1 MKKNVYLVQPNFKST
16 IEGQSSY
23 WLPYSVGVLWSYS
36 QQYQEIRDHYELKQF
51 IFKRD
56 NIQSVVN
63 TLQDQLV
70 MVLSCYVWNWEY
82 NKALGQLVKEKFP
95 DSFIIVGGPQ
105 ITNRPLETDFF
116 KQNPWVNVVI
126 NGEGE
131 QGFTDCLIDHSLG
144 RAKRIYK
151 SSRLEKLD
159 FPSPY
164 LTGLFDELVRQ
175 NPDVKWNATIE
186 TNRGCPYACTF
197 CDWGS
202 LTYSKV
208 KKFDIDRVYQELDWI
223 GKEKIDYL
231 AFADAN
237 FGAFKQRDLG
247 IAQHLSDIRTRTGFP
262 KNINLAYNKNSNE
275 TVVDIIDLFSKSGLN
290 RGLTLSFQSL
300 NDTTLEHIKRK
311 NMAIN
316 QAHEIFDLLEK
327 KQLNYYSELILG
339 LPMETP
345 ESWKQGHWKLLD
357 MGQHQTLEIFL
368 TMMLENSE
376 LNDPEYK
383 RKYQIQTTKVSDF
396 FYTNFD
402 IEDNISESLHLV
414 KSTNTMTNQ
423 ELIDCFMFSWVI
435 INLHSYGWTQIY
447 ARFLNSHMQI
457 SYEQFYSKIY
467 TSIVDRQLGVISE
480 LYHTY
485 KENLYQYLND
495 YETFSSRQLSPDILR
510 NAQRLLHVNRTTILN
525 QLTQYIN
532 TNYVDLDSALT
543 DRLHDYQSHYIASH
557 ETQYPYNAV
566 LDLGIQTSIIQK
578 KPYAKNLTT
587 VSIDTLGKHHG
598 QQDFLTKLLTWRR
611 SNWGKTLIK
620 DC

>member
-1 MKKNVYLVQPNFKST
+1 
-16 IEGQSSY
+16 
-23 WLPYSVGVLWSYS
+23 
-36 QQYQEIRDHYELKQF
+36 
-51 IFKRD
+51 
-56 NIQSVVN
+56 
-63 TLQDQLV
+63 
-70 MVLSCYVWNWEY
+70 
-82 NKALGQLVKEKFP
+82 
-95 DSFIIVGGPQ
+95 
-105 ITNRPLETDFF
+105 
-116 KQNPWVNVVI
+116 
-126 NGEGE
+126 
-131 QGFTDCLIDHSLG
+131 
-144 RAKRIYK
+144 
-151 SSRLEKLD
+151 
-159 FPSPY
+159 
-164 LTGLFDELVRQ
+164 
-175 NPDVKWNATIE
+175 
-186 TNRGCPYACTF
+186 
-197 CDWGS
+197 
-202 LTYSKV
+202 
-208 KKFDIDRVYQELDWI
+208 
-223 GKEKIDYL
+223 
-231 AFADAN
+231 
-237 FGAFKQRDLG
+237 
-247 IAQHLSDIRTRTGFP
+247 
-262 KNINLAYNKNSNE
+262 
-275 TVVDIIDLFSKSGLN
+275 
-290 RGLTLSFQSL
+290 
-300 NDTTLEHIKRK
+300 
-311 NMAIN
+311 
-316 QAHEIFDLLEK
+316 
-327 KQLNYYSELILG
+327 
-339 LPMETP
+339 
-345 ESWKQGHWKLLD
+345 
-357 MGQHQTLEIFL
+357 
-368 TMMLENSE
+368 
-376 LNDPEYK
+376 
-383 RKYQIQTTKVSDF
+383 
-396 FYTNFD
+396 
-402 IEDNISESLHLV
+402 
-414 KSTNTMTNQ
+414 MTNQ